1 MKYPVLIKQL
11 DLDVYQAKIPDIE
24 SPDSLKGQTVDEVLS
39 QAQIAIQEM
48 IVQAID
54 EGRSIPTPK
63 RIADYRAGMKDDDVI
78 WSLVAI
84 DVAKLYGKS
93 IRYNITFPEKLMNQ
107 VDGIAKRKRMSR
119 SALLADA
126 AITYLSREL

>member
-11 DLDVYQAKIPDIE
+11 DLDVYQAKIPDVE
-24 SPDSLKGQTVDEVLS
+24 SPDCLKGQTVDEVLS